1 MNRHA
6 SRVMATMVSLL
17 VSAQA
22 ALADDLFKPREHRA
36 LTADARASARGD
48 ILTVL
53 VLENSSAS
61 SSTDTSSDKAA
72 GIGIEATVL
81 RPSKRV
87 GGQVSLSDDFAG
99 KGRVQRSGR
108 LVAQLSLTVQDVLP
122 NGDLVVSGQQS
133 IDINGEKNEIRLS
146 GRVRRIDVSDTNT
159 VISNRI
165 ADAKIE
171 YVGDGYLSDRARP
184 GWITKVLTW
193 LGLW

>member
-1 MNRHA
+1 MNKCARLMLA
-6 SRVMATMVSLL
+6 ATGALL
-17 VSAQA
+17 
-22 ALADDLFKPREHRA
+22 ALAGPARADDLFKPREHRA
-36 LTADARASARGD
+36 LTADVRAATRGD

-61 SSTDTSSDKAA
+61 SSTDTSSDKST
-72 GIGIEATVL
+72 GVGVEATVL
-81 RPSKRV
+81 HPSKRV
-87 GGQVSLSDDFAG
+87 GGQISLSDDFAG
-99 KGRVQRSGR
+99 KGRVLRSGR

-146 GRVRRIDVSDTNT
+146 GRVRRIDVSETNT
-159 VISNRI
+159 VLSNRI